1 MYMCLSSL
9 FVSSSQETENRRTL
23 DEAYLSL
30 KFASQS
36 NPSPN
41 IVEYYTAA
49 LLPGDLVFP
58 KRASPF
64 VQIFME
70 QMPGEWCSVID
81 HQRQY
86 HHQYMHN
93 TPSYYMK
100 LSALY
105 TGYQYFVSYKFTS

>member
-1 MYMCLSSL
+1 MNCFNVCIHFY
-9 FVSSSQETENRRTL
+9 SQEAENRHTL

-49 LLPGDLVFP
+49 LLPGHLVLP
-58 KRASPF
+58 QQNSPF

-70 QMPGEWCSVID
+70 QMPGRLILRLD
-81 HQRQY
+81 I
-86 HHQYMHN
+86 
-93 TPSYYMK
+93 
-100 LSALY
+100 
-105 TGYQYFVSYKFTS
+105 KF